1 MDTHDLVVTLFVVA
15 TSIGALP
22 IGITITGSKSEAT
35 YTSAFKLLESL
46 SVEIDEASKLN
57 PSIGMTDHD
66 DALRNAIQ
74 NVWPSVTLLL
84 CLFHVLQ
91 AVWRFL
97 ISKPSGLTKDSRQEF
112 FAKFKKCVY
121 CDCSDMGQQLKAD
134 FFGLS
139 SMNDNCKRY
148 FNTLWSCSNDWI
160 KAYRSNITTRGHDT
174 NNYCEISVRLFKE
187 DVMHRVKAR
196 SLGQLL
202 TILTVDVDNFYSSS
216 LLDASHSRKNLSH
229 LYFKS
234 SKAFQ
239 KANDIPES
247 CFTNIH
253 ENQYHCTS
261 QKTADITYAVDMTS
275 QTCTCTQG
283 LTGKV
288 CKHLLRCSELFLIP
302 LLQLPPETATSRQQY
317 AIIAH
322 GKSEPL
328 TFYADSNEIVHEC
341 ALETICESDNIVS
354 FTFII
359 FAPFSFYF

>member
-1 MDTHDLVVTLFVVA
+1 
-15 TSIGALP
+15 
-22 IGITITGSKSEAT
+22 
-35 YTSAFKLLESL
+35 
-46 SVEIDEASKLN
+46 
-57 PSIGMTDHD
+57 
-66 DALRNAIQ
+66 
-74 NVWPSVTLLL
+74 
-84 CLFHVLQ
+84 
-91 AVWRFL
+91 
-97 ISKPSGLTKDSRQEF
+97 
-112 FAKFKKCVY
+112 
-121 CDCSDMGQQLKAD
+121 
-134 FFGLS
+134 
-139 SMNDNCKRY
+139 
-148 FNTLWSCSNDWI
+148 
-160 KAYRSNITTRGHDT
+160 
-174 NNYCEISVRLFKE
+174 
-187 DVMHRVKAR
+187 MHRVKAR

-216 LLDASHSRKNLSH
+216 LLDASQSRKNLSH

-253 ENQYHCTS
+253 EKQYHCTS
-261 QKTADITYAVDMTS
+261 QKTADITYEVDMTS
-275 QTCTCTQG
+275 QTCTCAQG

-288 CKHLLRCSELFLIP
+288 CKHLLQCSELFLIP

-322 GKSEPL
+322 GKSKPL
-328 TFYADSNEIVHEC
+328 SFYADSNEIVHEC